1 MDEAEDLVPS
11 ADGPH
16 GHGLRNHSKAKSL
29 LHSLDQPLNAL
40 VPQGCGATASMAE
53 LISIVVALI
62 IHSPISQCFSYC

>member
-11 ADGPH
+11 ADGPP

-40 VPQGCGATASMAE
+40 APQGCGATASMAE
-53 LISIVVALI
+53 FFTGETMMNLE
-62 IHSPISQCFSYC
+62 